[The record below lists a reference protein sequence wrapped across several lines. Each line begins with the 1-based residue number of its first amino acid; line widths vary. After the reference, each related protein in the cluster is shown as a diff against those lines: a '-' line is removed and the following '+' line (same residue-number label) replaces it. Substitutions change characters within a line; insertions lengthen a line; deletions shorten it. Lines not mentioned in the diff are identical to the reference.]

1 MRPYI
6 IAGELDSVQSCR
18 TGFLGKFAGRVSSAS
33 FVEVARNAL
42 ASVCNIFFWD
52 DAILNIVPVATIYID
67 LDPVLDIVI
76 FFKFIR
82 MDAEVVDLVAIILV
96 GINLTILSAFIG
108 LTIWCYRNIKASVLH
123 SHRHL
128 SQKIVVPNISE
139 CPNYFK

>member
-1 MRPYI
+1 MILSSP
-6 IAGELDSVQSCR
+6 
-18 TGFLGKFAGRVSSAS
+18 AGRVSLAS

-42 ASVCNIFFWD
+42 TSVRNIFFWD

-96 GINLTILSAFIG
+96 GINLTIVSAFQRLCG
-108 LTIWCYRNIKASVLH
+108 DGYLLH
-123 SHRHL
+123 LLARGMPCDQL
-128 SQKIVVPNISE
+128 SWL
-139 CPNYFK
+139 